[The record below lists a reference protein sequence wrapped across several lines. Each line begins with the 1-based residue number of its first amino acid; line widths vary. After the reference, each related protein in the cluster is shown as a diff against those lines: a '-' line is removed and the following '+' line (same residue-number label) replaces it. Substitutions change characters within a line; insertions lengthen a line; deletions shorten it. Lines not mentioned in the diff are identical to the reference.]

1 MREFSW
7 DIDYVLSLSFP
18 VFLYLTSIIKR
29 IRADYAVDTFFTAY
43 VAAKTGKSAVD
54 NLFKTAGSFFLD
66 SPHQESAEPITPEK
80 LKAAESWLERIIEER
95 ERKLEQAA
103 L

>member
-66 SPHQESAEPITPEK
+66 ARHKVSAEPVTPEK
-80 LKAAESWLERIIEER
+80 LKAAEDWMQKIIAAQ
-95 ERKLEQAA
+95 ERKLAEAA
-103 L
+103 Q